1 MNLISKFI
9 DRVQRFDQKIIEL
22 LREKHNNPWVTAIM
36 SFFSHP
42 PYWRHFAVVIII
54 TLLIMGTP
62 LIRIRI
68 SILLIAII
76 VSDQTCN
83 LIKAFTKRIRPNGGG
98 PPKGNF
104 WKDLGR
110 YSFPSSHSANNFS
123 ATILTLQWWL
133 PLGIFL
139 CSWALVVACSRIYLR
154 SHYPSDVIVGGLI
167 GIIYGL
173 LIIQLAP

>member
-1 MNLISKFI
+1 MSGLI
-9 DRVQRFDQKIIEL
+9 DRVQQLDQKIMKSL
-22 LREKHNNPWVTAIM
+22 GEKHYNHRVTAIM

-42 PYWRHFAVVIII
+42 PYWRHFVVIITL
-54 TLLIMGTP
+54 TLLIIGTP

-68 SILLIAII
+68 GILLIAII
-76 VSDQTCN
+76 LSDQTCN
-83 LIKAFTKRIRPNGGG
+83 LIKAFAKRIRPDGGG
-98 PPKGNF
+98 LPRGNF

-123 ATILTLQWWL
+123 ATVLTLHWWL

-139 CSWALVVACSRIYLR
+139 CSWALVVAFSRVYLR

-167 GIIYGL
+167 GIAYGL
-173 LIIQLAP
+173 LLIQLAS